1 MGGFFSILAAI
12 NFSLYFFAIT
22 RRSLLPILS
31 NPEFRFFLVILSLVV
46 FATCIELYRTETF
59 GFQDSLVHG
68 FFQATSV
75 MSDNGL
81 GAANY
86 PSWPPH
92 VVLLLLGASFFGGCV
107 GSTCGGIKAMRF
119 LLLYRQGT
127 QEIKQLIHPNAVFAT
142 KVGGYSVPDRVI
154 RSIWGLFFLYI
165 FFACIFV
172 WGLVAIGHDLVTA
185 FGTVAA
191 CINNMG
197 IGYGETSGS
206 FGTLKEPAKW
216 LMCLAM
222 IFGRLE
228 IFPILIV
235 CSRAFWRF

>member
-1 MGGFFSILAAI
+1 MAAI

-22 RRSLLPILS
+22 RRSISPIL
-31 NPEFRFFLVILSLVV
+31 NNAEFRFFVVILSLVV
-46 FATCIELYRTETF
+46 CLACIELYRAGTF
-59 GFQDSLVHG
+59 EARDALVHG
-68 FFQATSV
+68 FFQTASV
-75 MSDNGL
+75 MTDNGL
-81 GAANY
+81 AAANY
-86 PSWPPH
+86 PSWPAH
-92 VVLLLLGASFFGGCV
+92 IVLLLLGASFFGGCV

-119 LLLYRQGT
+119 LLLYQQGSR
-127 QEIKQLIHPNAVFAT
+127 EIRQLIHPGAIFTT
-142 KVGGYSVPDRVI
+142 KVGGLTVPDRVI
-154 RSIWGLFFLYI
+154 RSVWGLFFLYI
-165 FFACIFV
+165 FFACIFT

-191 CINNMG
+191 CMNNMG

-206 FGTLKEPAKW
+206 FGTLEEPAKW

-235 CSRAFWRF
+235 FSRAFWRF